1 MSEARL
7 GPLISTAFP
16 NLPEKLVSQLVAYY
30 ELVLK
35 WNRKISLTTITSARE
50 FAERNVGEA
59 LFAADH
65 IGAGVTEVWDIGSGL
80 GIPGIPIAI
89 VRPSLMVKLVE
100 SNRKKAIF
108 LEEACDALSL
118 KNTNVIRGR
127 LETLPAFSEHSCVT
141 LRAVE
146 RMEKLTIQVLKKAE
160 ASQVLVFGGDALHVG
175 WPTHRPLNKYL
186 LPGSTARFL
195 YCVK

>member
-7 GPLISTAFP
+7 GPLISKAFP
-16 NLPEKLVSQLVAYY
+16 NLPEETVSELVAYY

-35 WNRKISLTTITSARE
+35 WNRKISLTTITSPRE
-50 FAERNVGEA
+50 FAERHLGEA
-59 LFAADH
+59 LFAVDH

-89 VRPSLMVKLVE
+89 VRPALAVKLVE

-108 LEEACDALSL
+108 LEEACDALRL
-118 KNTNVIRGR
+118 RNATVLRAR
-127 LETLPAFSEHSCVT
+127 LETLPAFSERACVT

-146 RMEKLTIQVLKKAE
+146 RMEKLTAHVFKKAE
-160 ASQVLVFGGDALHVG
+160 SSQVLVFGGDTLHVG
-175 WPTHRPLNKYL
+175 WPTRRKLSQYL

-195 YCVK
+195 YSVT